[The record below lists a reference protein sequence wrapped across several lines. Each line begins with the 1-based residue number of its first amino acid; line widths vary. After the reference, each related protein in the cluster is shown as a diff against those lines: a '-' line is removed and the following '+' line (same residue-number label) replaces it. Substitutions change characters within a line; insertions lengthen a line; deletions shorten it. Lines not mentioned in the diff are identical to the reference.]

1 MIDSFVNDYFAEFL
15 EGVKNFHWCSLSYL
29 CKSWHKHTKYRFI
42 LDLVSKG
49 LSLDLKELLFENIN
63 SFHPLSGKKTEIVSN
78 EIIKLLQNKVIV
90 CSIPQNNEFLSHI
103 FTRNKKD
110 TKKKTIFILNKFN
123 KFINW
128 KHIKKRLRAYITLW
142 ILSNWMYTWY
152 PLTLRVLYFLCP
164 FIKIIRDICNFDS
177 KDFFNLNVCPMI

>member
-1 MIDSFVNDYFAEFL
+1 MYVVETIRDHALTTAQIQQYKVPPAENKIKKVGPMIDSFVNDYFAEFL

-128 KHIKKRLRAYITLW
+128 KHIKK
-142 ILSNWMYTWY
+142 
-152 PLTLRVLYFLCP
+152 
-164 FIKIIRDICNFDS
+164 DS
-177 KDFFNLNVCPMI
+177 VHI

>member
-1 MIDSFVNDYFAEFL
+1 MIDSFVNDYLAQFL

-128 KHIKKRLRAYITLW
+128 KKTPCIYNVMNLIK
-142 ILSNWMYTWY
+142 
-152 PLTLRVLYFLCP
+152 
-164 FIKIIRDICNFDS
+164 
-177 KDFFNLNVCPMI
+177 LNVHMVSIDLESTLFSMPIHKDYQRYL

>member
-1 MIDSFVNDYFAEFL
+1 M
-15 EGVKNFHWCSLSYL
+15 
-29 CKSWHKHTKYRFI
+29 KSWHKHTKYRFI

-123 KFINW
+123 KFIN
-128 KHIKKRLRAYITLW
+128 
-142 ILSNWMYTWY
+142 
-152 PLTLRVLYFLCP
+152 
-164 FIKIIRDICNFDS
+164 
-177 KDFFNLNVCPMI
+177 